1 MGFFKKLFGD
11 YSSKEIK
18 RIKPLVQ
25 KVLSLED
32 EYKKLSDAELKA
44 KTQEFKDRLEN
55 GETLDDILTE
65 AFAVCREASARVL
78 NMRHFPVQIE
88 GGIILHQGRIA
99 EMKTGEGKTLVATL
113 PAYLNALSGKG
124 VHIVTVNDYL
134 ARRDSEWMGKVYR
147 FLGLSV
153 GLIVNGLETEER
165 RKAYLSDITYGT
177 NNEMGFDYLRD
188 NMVQYLEEKVQRG
201 HNFAIVDEV
210 DSILIDE
217 ARTPLI
223 ISGRGER
230 SSELYAYANEFVKKL
245 KCLRVAETDSK
256 VNLEDIAAEKGAD
269 YIVDEKAKT
278 ALLTQSGV
286 AKAES
291 FFTID
296 DLTAPENL
304 NLSHHINIAIK
315 AHGVMKRD
323 IDYVVKD
330 GQVLIVDEF
339 TGRIMIGRR
348 YNEGLHQALEAKE
361 GVKIAKENKTLATIT
376 FQNYFRL
383 YEKLSGMTGTA
394 MTEVNEFREI
404 YSLDAVE
411 IPTNKPI
418 ARIDNDDVIYK
429 TEKFKFDA
437 IIQQILKCHEKGQPV
452 LVGTVSIEKSEKL
465 SHALKKHGIK
475 HNVLNAKF
483 HEKEAEII
491 AQAGKLGA
499 VTIATNMAGRGT
511 DIMLGGNAEFLAKS
525 EMRRLDYPEE
535 LIAEATGFGETDD
548 SEIIAARETFKTLE
562 AKYKAEIAR
571 EAEAVRQAGGLYIIG
586 TERHES
592 RRIDNQLRGRSGRQ
606 GDPGESRF
614 FLSMED
620 DLLRLFG
627 GDRMSAV
634 MSTLKVDDMPIEVGI
649 LTKQVESAQKKVEG
663 NHFATRRHV
672 LSYDDVMNRQREV
685 IYGQRDQVLRGED
698 MKKTIS
704 NMIEQSIEETVSFYC
719 PSNVSSDEWQLAM
732 LREKYLGWLTTKDD
746 FKENNMTA
754 EEIIDMLADRAH
766 SIHDAKEEEYGAE
779 RMREVERFALLRCVD
794 LQWMDHIDAVDELKK
809 GIGLMAYGQKDP
821 ILAFREETADM
832 FDAMITAIREMTVK
846 MVLTIQ
852 IRSEEEIKREK
863 VAEITATGSGDGSE
877 KKQPVR
883 SGKKIG
889 PNEPCPCGSGK
900 KYKKCC
906 GSPEARNNQ

>member
-1 MGFFKKLFGD
+1 
-11 YSSKEIK
+11 
-18 RIKPLVQ
+18 
-25 KVLSLED
+25 
-32 EYKKLSDAELKA
+32 
-44 KTQEFKDRLEN
+44 
-55 GETLDDILTE
+55 
-65 AFAVCREASARVL
+65 
-78 NMRHFPVQIE
+78 
-88 GGIILHQGRIA
+88 
-99 EMKTGEGKTLVATL
+99 
-113 PAYLNALSGKG
+113 
-124 VHIVTVNDYL
+124 
-134 ARRDSEWMGKVYR
+134 
-147 FLGLSV
+147 
-153 GLIVNGLETEER
+153 
-165 RKAYLSDITYGT
+165 
-177 NNEMGFDYLRD
+177 
-188 NMVQYLEEKVQRG
+188 
-201 HNFAIVDEV
+201 
-210 DSILIDE
+210 
-217 ARTPLI
+217 
-223 ISGRGER
+223 
-230 SSELYAYANEFVKKL
+230 
-245 KCLRVAETDSK
+245 
-256 VNLEDIAAEKGAD
+256 
-269 YIVDEKAKT
+269 
-278 ALLTQSGV
+278 
-286 AKAES
+286 
-291 FFTID
+291 
-296 DLTAPENL
+296 
-304 NLSHHINIAIK
+304 
-315 AHGVMKRD
+315 
-323 IDYVVKD
+323 
-330 GQVLIVDEF
+330 
-339 TGRIMIGRR
+339 
-348 YNEGLHQALEAKE
+348 
-361 GVKIAKENKTLATIT
+361 
-376 FQNYFRL
+376 
-383 YEKLSGMTGTA
+383 
-394 MTEVNEFREI
+394 
-404 YSLDAVE
+404 
-411 IPTNKPI
+411 
-418 ARIDNDDVIYK
+418 
-429 TEKFKFDA
+429 
-437 IIQQILKCHEKGQPV
+437 
-452 LVGTVSIEKSEKL
+452 
-465 SHALKKHGIK
+465 
-475 HNVLNAKF
+475 
-483 HEKEAEII
+483 
-491 AQAGKLGA
+491 
-499 VTIATNMAGRGT
+499 MAGRGT

-562 AKYKAEIAR
+562 AKYKAEIAQ

-766 SIHDAKEEEYGAE
+766 SIRDAKEEEYGAE